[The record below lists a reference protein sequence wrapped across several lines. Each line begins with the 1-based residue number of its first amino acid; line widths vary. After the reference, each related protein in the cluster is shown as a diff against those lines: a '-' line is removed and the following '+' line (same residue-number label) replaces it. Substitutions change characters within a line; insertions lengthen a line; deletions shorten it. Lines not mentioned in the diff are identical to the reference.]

1 VRPTRAYLLAGVA
14 AHALMLVATLPA
26 HQAYRFLPSAAHR
39 AVTLYGLEGTVW
51 NGRATAA
58 RIGPLELGPLRWD
71 VGLLRLPLGQVRV
84 AWSVAGT
91 GTAGNGIVQAG
102 LWGGLRL
109 PELTLQVPMAT
120 LQRHLP
126 LPVTLG
132 GALEV
137 RLHDIVLHDARLQRA
152 AGTLTWRDAAVR
164 WTDPIRLG
172 TLVVKLEPGAKPIRG
187 TLRNRGGPL
196 EIRGTITLSPAGRL
210 HLNATVLPH
219 AGAPKP
225 LLQALRASGRPDA
238 TGRYHLRWSGRLP
251 AL

>member
-1 VRPTRAYLLAGVA
+1 MRPARAYLLAGVA
-14 AHALMLVATLPA
+14 AYALMLVATLPA
-26 HQAYRFLPSAAHR
+26 RQAYRFLPSAAHR

-51 NGRATAA
+51 DGRAAAA
-58 RIGPLELGPLRWD
+58 RVGPLELGPLRWN

-84 AWSVAGT
+84 AWSAAGT
-91 GTAGNGIVQAG
+91 GPTGSGIVQAG

-109 PELTLQVPMAT
+109 PELTLQVPIAV

-137 RLHDIVLHDARLQRA
+137 RLHDVVVHDARLRRA

-164 WTDPIRLG
+164 WTDLIRLG
-172 TLVVKLEPGAKPIRG
+172 TLVVELEPGAKPIHG
-187 TLRNRGGPL
+187 TLRERGGPL
-196 EIRGTITLSPAGRL
+196 EIRGTVTLSPAGRL
-210 HLNATVLPH
+210 QLNATVLPR

-238 TGRYHLRWSGRLP
+238 TGRYHIRWNGRLP